1 MNKPHKLLWLDVETT
16 GLDHTLGDILE
27 IGATLTTLQGEQ
39 EDHWSTV
46 IKHDPQIIETA
57 LANGNKTALAMH
69 SRNGLLWESLL
80 GDDAITRREASF
92 QLRCR
97 LTEWTE
103 EATLHPA
110 GTNVDFDLTWL
121 KAKLPECDP
130 LMNLSHRHE
139 DLTSL
144 RIIAM
149 SNGYDPYITGHNPDD
164 PHRVKDCIR
173 RDISEYKML
182 RNHTTNLTYPTKEQ
196 Q

>member
-1 MNKPHKLLWLDVETT
+1 MNKPHKLLWLDIETT

-27 IGATLTTLQGEQ
+27 IGVILTTMKGEQ
-39 EDHWSTV
+39 EDYWSAV

-80 GDDAITRREASF
+80 GDESITIQEASY
-92 QLRCR
+92 QLRYH
-97 LTEWTE
+97 LGEWND

-121 KAKLPECDP
+121 HAKLPDCP
-130 LMNLSHRHE
+130 QLMDLSHRKE

-144 RIIAM
+144 RLLAM
-149 SNGYDPYITGHNPDD
+149 SNGYDPYATGHNPDD

-182 RNHTTNLTYPTKEQ
+182 RNHTTNLPYPTKERQ
-196 Q
+196 

>member
-27 IGATLTTLQGEQ
+27 IGVILTTMKGEQ
-39 EDHWSTV
+39 EDYWSAV

-80 GDDAITRREASF
+80 GDDAITRQEASY
-92 QLRCR
+92 QLRCH

-110 GTNVDFDLTWL
+110 GTNIDFDLTWL
-121 KAKLPECDP
+121 TTKLPDCERLQD
-130 LMNLSHRHE
+130 LSHRRL
-139 DLTSL
+139 DLTGFRLLSL
-144 RIIAM
+144 AR
-149 SNGYDPYITGHNPDD
+149 GEDPYGPAHATS
-164 PHRVKDCIR
+164 HRVADCLE
-173 RDISEYKML
+173 RDLNEYWHVLAKGTL
-182 RNHTTNLTYPTKEQ
+182 
-196 Q
+196 